1 MNKYLEKNTPVTSCY
16 GLGQKTFDYEASI
29 VEIIKGALA
38 IKGHS
43 MVRLVNGGLYYVPTD
58 RIVGRDYKTI
68 IYRYA
73 LLDGTVVEK
82 QGNNLE
88 TIILNYRKKL
98 KANKN
103 NRAQRNSLEYRFAHD
118 LEFKSAS

>member
-1 MNKYLEKNTPVTSCY
+1 MKYLEKNTSVTSCY

-43 MVRLVNGGLYYVPTD
+43 MVRLVNGGLYYVPKD
-58 RIVGRDYKTI
+58 RIIDRDYKTI
-68 IYRYA
+68 IYRYS

-88 TIILNYRKKL
+88 NIILNYRKKL
-98 KANKN
+98 KANKK
-103 NRAQRNSLEYRFAHD
+103 NRAQRNSLQSRVVHD
-118 LEFKSAS
+118 LEFKRAA